1 MRGAEPAPKRHVT
14 APPAAAAPLPSRWL
28 GRLASANGR
37 LGRGRVVNGARPGTL
52 IPRVPRAAG
61 GRKRPRTVAGWARK
75 PSDTSALTASRS
87 RPRACLRARRRG
99 DVEGE
104 V

>member
-14 APPAAAAPLPSRWL
+14 APPAAAAPLASRRP
-28 GRLASANGR
+28 GRLASA
-37 LGRGRVVNGARPGTL
+37 NGARPGTL